1 MLVPD
6 GWSEKSSS
14 SATDD
19 FCEWEAKFSP
29 SAELTMVEEGC
40 SGAVSSLGVA
50 LLTSSLL
57 VLKDSCDTLKNNRY
71 TILQLFVINKAKL
84 LCYDNH

>member
-14 SATDD
+14 SVPDD
-19 FCEWEAKFSP
+19 FCEWEANFFP
-29 SAELTMVEEGC
+29 SAGLTMVEEGC
-40 SGAVSSLGVA
+40 SGTVSSLGVV

-57 VLKDSCDTLKNNRY
+57 VLRDSCDTLK
-71 TILQLFVINKAKL
+71 K
-84 LCYDNH
+84 